1 MSELPKDMSLP
12 EKSAMTDNDK
22 VITTAIGTLIRYIIV
37 PLLLF
42 YGSHSLDQL
51 ANETKELR
59 RDLVATSNK
68 LDTYKVASDAYKE
81 IVSKQLEFLDYRISQ
96 LERNHNGDTGQFYTE
111 FLGKHGARPTTNV
124 SAMGE
129 SADIK

>member
-1 MSELPKDMSLP
+1 MSGRQKDTSLP
-12 EKSAMTDNDK
+12 EKSATTDSDK
-22 VITTAIGTLIRYIIV
+22 AITAAIGTLIRYIIV

-96 LERNHNGDTGQFYTE
+96 LERNYNGDTGQFYTE
-111 FLGKHGARPTTNV
+111 FFGKHGARPTTDV
-124 SAMGE
+124 SSVGKPAN
-129 SADIK
+129 IK